1 MFNTGSSCTFDT
13 GSDCVLVR
21 RDIYE
26 VIEIPADT
34 TIKLHGYG
42 IMGYGVIKKSE
53 CVKLEV
59 EEIKKKIFDLVEKLT
74 KVEE

>member
-1 MFNTGSSCTFDT
+1 
-13 GSDCVLVR
+13 VLVR

-26 VIEIPADT
+26 IIKIPAGT
-34 TIKLHGYG
+34 TIKLHGDR
-42 IMGYGVIKKSE
+42 ITGYDVIGKSE

-74 KVEE
+74 RVKGQQ